1 MGVFVFMPLVLPLTA
16 WPVARLAEQ
25 HLHPRTATRLLTA
38 MAAVLALCSTVC
50 LGLVMVVGTA
60 QLPGNPLPDGW
71 SDPEV
76 RAAVPYDEI
85 VGKAA
90 IPALCAVLAACG
102 RTLWRHARVRR
113 RAHRALAGLPD
124 TEVAVLP
131 DAVPYAYALP
141 GRLGGTAL
149 RVGGGRRGSGALR
162 AGDGWRDGGALR
174 GGAGRWAGGV
184 LRAGVGRWVGHALRC
199 GGGRGVGG
207 ALRAADG
214 WRAGGA
220 LRGGV
225 GRWAGGVLR
234 GSSGRNRG
242 DVLGAGVSPRG
253 SGAPRGGAGRPA
265 RGPRAGRVVVTTGLL
280 DQLRSAER
288 RALFAHERAHLAAR
302 HDRFLLAVQL
312 AARANP
318 FLRPLRTAVAYTAER
333 WADEEAAR
341 AIGSRR
347 TVARAIGT
355 AALVSRGTPVPTLA
369 GLAAPGPVP
378 RRVAALLG
386 PAPVVRTWPSV
397 FTSVGLAAWGAAAG
411 TAVSA
416 MSSANSAVTMVLILH
431 AATPL

>member
-1 MGVFVFMPLVLPLTA
+1 MGVFVFLPLILPLTA

-25 HLHPRTATRLLTA
+25 HLHPRTATRLLTVLA
-38 MAAVLALCSTVC
+38 VVLALCSTVC
-50 LGLVMVVGTA
+50 LALVMVVGTA

-76 RAAVPYDEI
+76 RAAVPYDEV

-90 IPALCAVLAACG
+90 IPALCAVVVACA
-102 RTLWRHARVRR
+102 RTMCRHRRVRR
-113 RAHRALAGLPD
+113 QAHRALAGLRG

-141 GRLGGTAL
+141 P
-149 RVGGGRRGSGALR
+149 GGRRG
-162 AGDGWRDGGALR
+162 DGPASR
-174 GGAGRWAGGV
+174 GAGR
-184 LRAGVGRWVGHALRC
+184 
-199 GGGRGVGG
+199 
-207 ALRAADG
+207 
-214 WRAGGA
+214 
-220 LRGGV
+220 
-225 GRWAGGVLR
+225 
-234 GSSGRNRG
+234 
-242 DVLGAGVSPRG
+242 
-253 SGAPRGGAGRPA
+253 
-265 RGPRAGRVVVTTGLL
+265 GRVVVTTALL
-280 DQLRSAER
+280 DRLRPAER

-355 AALVSRGTPVPTLA
+355 AALVSRGTPLATLA

-386 PAPVVRTWPSV
+386 PAPAVHDWPPV
-397 FTSVGLAAWGAAAG
+397 FTAVGLAAWGAAAG
-411 TAVSA
+411 TALSA
-416 MSSANSAVTMVLILH
+416 MSSANAAVTMVLILH

>member
-1 MGVFVFMPLVLPLTA
+1 MGVFVFLPLILPLTA

-25 HLHPRTATRLLTA
+25 HLHPRTATRLLTVLA
-38 MAAVLALCSTVC
+38 VVLALCSTVC
-50 LGLVMVVGTA
+50 LALVMVVGTA

-76 RAAVPYDEI
+76 RAAVPYDEV

-90 IPALCAVLAACG
+90 IPALCAVVVACA
-102 RTLWRHARVRR
+102 RTMRRHGRVRR
-113 RAHRALAGLPD
+113 RAHLALAGLRE

-141 GRLGGTAL
+141 PGGLAGR
-149 RVGGGRRGSGALR
+149 
-162 AGDGWRDGGALR
+162 
-174 GGAGRWAGGV
+174 GAGR
-184 LRAGVGRWVGHALRC
+184 
-199 GGGRGVGG
+199 
-207 ALRAADG
+207 
-214 WRAGGA
+214 
-220 LRGGV
+220 
-225 GRWAGGVLR
+225 
-234 GSSGRNRG
+234 
-242 DVLGAGVSPRG
+242 
-253 SGAPRGGAGRPA
+253 
-265 RGPRAGRVVVTTGLL
+265 GRVVVTTALL
-280 DQLRSAER
+280 DRLGPAER

-341 AIGSRR
+341 TIGSRR

-355 AALVSRGTPVPTLA
+355 AALVSRGTPLPTLA

-386 PAPVVRTWPSV
+386 PAPAVHDWPPV
-397 FTSVGLAAWGAAAG
+397 FTAVGLAAWGAAAG

-416 MSSANSAVTMVLILH
+416 MSSANAAVTMVLILH